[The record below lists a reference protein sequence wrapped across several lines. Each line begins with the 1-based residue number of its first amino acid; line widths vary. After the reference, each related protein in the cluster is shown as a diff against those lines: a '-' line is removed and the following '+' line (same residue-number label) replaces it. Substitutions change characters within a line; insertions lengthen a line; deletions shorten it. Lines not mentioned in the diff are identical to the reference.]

1 MKFKFLVSLMLLG
14 GSLSALAQ
22 GYKDGIEYYKVN
34 KLENAKELLE
44 RNFNNADTKKD
55 EVHYYLGCIALK
67 EGKTAEA
74 KDNFEKG
81 LAVNPESALNKIGL
95 GVIALKNNDSER
107 AKKLFEEVQKANKK
121 DAEIE
126 ALIARAYTEADPV
139 AYAKQIEKATK
150 NAYKYGKN
158 LNPDIYIL
166 EGDVEA
172 GKKNWGE
179 AAGKY
184 ELAINADNGNVEA
197 YVKYANVYYNV
208 APDMAIQKL
217 IEIRDK
223 KPESALVQRE
233 LAEKY
238 YDNNQ
243 WAKAARE
250 YKTYLDLPNHFTQ
263 DRNRYAFLLFYGKMY
278 DESLALAKELVA
290 ENPNN
295 FYMKRMS
302 LYNLVA
308 MKNWAEAEAT
318 AVDLFNST
326 LPEGVKFEAKD
337 YTDYATALKELGKTD
352 EALAQYEKA
361 VELNPEKTEL
371 LKEIS
376 DAYLNAQNFAKS
388 AEYYQQYIDKGDAKL
403 QDKFTLSQ
411 RYYYAALSDSVPE
424 TKEAALNKSI
434 QYAQEVNEKA
444 ATPSTRILHQIAQCE
459 QLKEKMNNTIL
470 EGTAMPAVDALL
482 EMLESKPEN
491 KQNPSRIREYIF
503 VYQHKIV
510 YYSAI
515 ATQIKKEDKNYKTNE
530 NYISCMDKMKEAYVL
545 WLEVDPNNQGL
556 REFVEKMNAEKK

>member
-34 KLENAKELLE
+34 QLDNAKELLE
-44 RNFNNADTKKD
+44 RNIDNADTKKD
-55 EVHYYLGCIALK
+55 EVYYYLGCIDLK

-74 KDNFEKG
+74 KANFEKG
-81 LAVNPESALNKIGL
+81 LAVNPESPLNKIGL
-95 GVIALKNNDSER
+95 GVIALKNQDKES
-107 AKKLFEEVQKANKK
+107 AKELFEEVQKANKK

-139 AYAKQIEKATK
+139 VYAKQIEKASK
-150 NAYKYGKN
+150 NAYKYSKN

-208 APDMAIQKL
+208 NPEMAINKL

-238 YDNNQ
+238 YKNEQ
-243 WAKAARE
+243 WAKAAGE
-250 YKTYLDLPNHFTQ
+250 YKKYIQNPNHFKQ
-263 DRNRYAFLLFYGKMY
+263 DRSRYAFLLFYGQMY
-278 DESLALAKELVA
+278 DESLALSKELVA
-290 ENPNN
+290 TLPTSDPTN

-318 AVDLFNST
+318 AVDLFNSS

-337 YTDYATALKELGKTD
+337 YTDYATALKEQGKTA

-376 DAYLNAQNFAKS
+376 DAYLDAEDFVKS
-388 AEYYQQYIDKGDAKL
+388 AEYFQKFVDSGKGVTNDL
-403 QDKFTLSQ
+403 LVLSQ
-411 RYYYAALSDSVPE
+411 RYSNIAATDTTGVH
-424 TKEAALNKSI
+424 KEAAIANAIK
-434 QYAQEVNEKA
+434 YAEAVNEKV
-444 ATPSTRILHQIAQCE
+444 PNHPRILFQIALSKSLMDNE
-459 QLKEKMNNTIL
+459 STDGNAL
-470 EGTAMPAVDALL
+470 EAMKNLTDLL
-482 EMLESKPEN
+482 DQDPEN
-491 KQNPSRIREYIF
+491 LTKRQREYIF
-503 VYQHKIV
+503 AYRYNALYYAGHASKI
-510 YYSAI
+510 
-515 ATQIKKEDKNYKTNE
+515 KNEDKKGYKTNE
-530 NYISCMDKMKEAYVL
+530 EYINNLNKMIESYEN
-545 WLEVDPNNQGL
+545 WLKADPANEGL
-556 REFVEKMNAEKK
+556 RKYVESLNAEKK